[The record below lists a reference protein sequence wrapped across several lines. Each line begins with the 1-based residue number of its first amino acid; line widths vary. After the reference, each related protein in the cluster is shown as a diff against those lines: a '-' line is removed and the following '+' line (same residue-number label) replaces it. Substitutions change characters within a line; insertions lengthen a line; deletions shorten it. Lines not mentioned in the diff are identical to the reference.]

1 MRIDPVYFDDFQPGQ
16 RFVTPAMTV
25 TESQILDFALQ
36 FDPQPLHMDKVTAEN
51 SHFGGLIASGFHT
64 LNLSFSLFFRLR
76 LVETHNLGSPGMEEV
91 RWLKPLRPG
100 DTIHA
105 EIEVTAIKP
114 SQSRPDRGVI
124 TMRHDTFNQKG
135 ELILTVSCLHMLKR
149 RPAEGAA

>member
-64 LNLSFSLFFRLR
+64 
-76 LVETHNLGSPGMEEV
+76 
-91 RWLKPLRPG
+91 
-100 DTIHA
+100 
-105 EIEVTAIKP
+105 
-114 SQSRPDRGVI
+114 
-124 TMRHDTFNQKG
+124 
-135 ELILTVSCLHMLKR
+135 
-149 RPAEGAA
+149 